1 MRARAGRQG
10 RRKRDDRPVL
20 IRETRML
27 LASML
32 AAAGVNPS
40 AVTAADVR
48 TTVEVFRRFAAL
60 PVDEVAPPEEDGD
73 GILAQF
79 GTFDVRGQRE
89 FTADLTRQFID
100 AGDQDTPARWMRQ
113 RVSVKHCAVP
123 GRRG

>member
-1 MRARAGRQG
+1 MVIG
-10 RRKRDDRPVL
+10 
-20 IRETRML
+20 ETRTL

-32 AAAGVNPS
+32 DDAGVNPS

-79 GTFDVRGQRE
+79 GTFDVRSQRE
-89 FTADLTRQFID
+89 FTADLTRQLRCHAD
-100 AGDQDTPARWMRQ
+100 DQDTAMWQ
-113 RVSVKHCAVP
+113 LSCTLHWASSA
-123 GRRG
+123 